1 MGNKTVS
8 VYGDDYYI
16 DKLSEKKYKISAN
29 SFFQVNPYCA
39 VKIFDKVKELII
51 SKVNNPTILDAYS
64 GVSSFGIWMADIASK
79 VTCIEEV
86 ISASNDAKENAKLN
100 NITNIEIING
110 DAAVEFDKLIK
121 NNTKFDVALVDP
133 PRKGCTPESIN
144 NLVKLSKNYIAYV
157 SCNVSTLARDM
168 NLLAEYGY
176 FPIYIQPAD
185 MFPNTYHIETIALL
199 QLKKDNG

>member
-1 MGNKTVS
+1 MKVLLVNKFH
-8 VYGDDYYI
+8 YLKGG
-16 DKLSEKKYKISAN
+16 SEKYYFELGELLKEHGHKVAYFSMEDDKNIKTKDKEY
-29 SFFQVNPYCA
+29 F
-39 VKIFDKVKELII
+39 VKSIDLYTG
-51 SKVNNPTILDAYS
+51 SKFKALDVIYS
-64 GVSSFGIWMADIASK
+64 
-79 VTCIEEV
+79 
-86 ISASNDAKENAKLN
+86 KENAKLN

-110 DAAVEFDKLIK
+110 DAAVQFDKLIK

-144 NLVKLSKNYIAYV
+144 NLVKLSKNYIAHV

-185 MFPNTYHIETIALL
+185 MFPNTYHIETIAFFEK
-199 QLKKDNG
+199 QKKEAI